1 MSEINK
7 VFLQGTIASDPERRA
22 AKSGLVIAMFLLRNT
37 RRTQSGEE
45 ESCYDCKVFGKTAE
59 QFLSSFT
66 KGTVIIITGRLA
78 QEKWISQKD
87 GQEKSRISV
96 IVDDIE
102 PISKPPQSEPHHQ
115 YQPQQAQY
123 QQPPAYQQRQPLAK
137 PVQAA
142 ITEVIKQQE
151 VQPDTLGDDIP
162 F

>member
-59 QFLSSFT
+59 QFLSSFG
-66 KGTVIIITGRLA
+66 KGTVIIITGRLS

-87 GQEKSRISV
+87 GQEKSRVSV

-102 PISKPPQSEPHHQ
+102 PISKPPQQAAEV
-115 YQPQQAQY
+115 PQ
-123 QQPPAYQQRQPLAK
+123 YQQRQPLAK

-142 ITEVIKQQE
+142 ITEAIKQQE
-151 VQPDTLGDDIP
+151 VQQQPDTLGDDIP